1 MKNLELAM
9 DEVEAKIRVDH
20 PDWSEDRIQ
29 NEIGDVYCEKSPYN
43 KTLNEILGRPER
55 FALKHYFER
64 NRDNPEFTLV
74 KHGDRLSVA
83 GELGYFYFGTVAGCA
98 ANDYGNT
105 EAAIARARENRHQLV
120 WVGALC
126 SVIDCSGRTGEQKAM
141 DGAPLG
147 ATMHNMNFGQ
157 VVWLEGQTY
166 RLDRAPNH
174 NVGLTPVI
182 VYAGGELEKGSLC
195 DL

>member
-1 MKNLELAM
+1 
-9 DEVEAKIRVDH
+9 
-20 PDWSEDRIQ
+20 
-29 NEIGDVYCEKSPYN
+29 
-43 KTLNEILGRPER
+43 
-55 FALKHYFER
+55 
-64 NRDNPEFTLV
+64 
-74 KHGDRLSVA
+74 
-83 GELGYFYFGTVAGCA
+83 
-98 ANDYGNT
+98 
-105 EAAIARARENRHQLV
+105 
-120 WVGALC
+120 
-126 SVIDCSGRTGEQKAM
+126 M